1 MSDEQSSAQQIAV
14 ATSTRPA
21 ADDRDG
27 WRAYWRSSG
36 AAWRIEP
43 EIRADRQVFLAER
56 RALTANVALGVYPFA
71 GVSLSL
77 TRADVEWLLAAHEDA
92 RGPVDWE
99 DTAQRTRP
107 GLDLRGADLRRVSL
121 RGLPLARCRMGLAG
135 ATDEQLAA
143 GVAHLESADL
153 RGAYLDGADLRNVH
167 LEGANLQH
175 AWLREAD
182 LSGARL
188 DRVTGHGAHLDGA
201 DLHRASLAGA
211 NLREATLAG
220 SDLREVQARG
230 AILREV
236 GLEGARLS
244 KADLREADLSDAHA
258 EGAQLR
264 EANLAN
270 ARLSAIHLDGA
281 NLYRANLQSA
291 NLEAAGLA
299 GCNVEAARLEGANL
313 YGAHLEGRRLAPDD
327 VQRIRRGQ
335 REDVIAQTLPP
346 ADLRGAFCDHMT
358 NLRHATPGDPAG
370 GYIRV
375 ADLAWGGVNLAI
387 VNWTGGADGGQ
398 IGSIMLGDE
407 REARRARLP
416 DGKKKDRALRIKEYE
431 AAVRANRQLAVAL
444 QAQGMNEE
452 AAAFAYRAQ
461 ALRRQ
466 VLRRQGL
473 RRRGAYLFSLFLDG
487 LAGYGY
493 RPARTLAWY
502 IGLVVAFA
510 ALYYGLGTGHA
521 PHLRWYESL
530 VVSLTA
536 FHGRVFSEGF
546 LPGDPQGI
554 AAAVEA
560 VCGLLI
566 EASFIATFTQ
576 RFFGA
581 GK

>member
-1 MSDEQSSAQQIAV
+1 MNEEQSSAESAVTV
-14 ATSTRPA
+14 ATTTRPT

-27 WRAYWRSSG
+27 WRAYWRSTG
-36 AAWRIEP
+36 AQWRIEP
-43 EIRADRQVFLAER
+43 EIAAERQATLAER
-56 RALTANVALGVYPFA
+56 RALMPNVALGVYPFG
-71 GVSLSL
+71 GVTL
-77 TRADVEWLLAAHEDA
+77 TRADLEWLLAAHEEG
-92 RGPVDWE
+92 RGPIEWE
-99 DTAQRTRP
+99 DADQQARA

-135 ATDEQLAA
+135 GTEEQIAA
-143 GVAHLESADL
+143 AVAHLEGADL
-153 RGAYLDGADLRNVH
+153 RGAHLEGADLRH
-167 LEGANLQH
+167 ARFEGANLQN

-188 DRVTGHGAHLDGA
+188 DNVTGQGAHLDGA

-211 NLREATLAG
+211 NLREAALAG
-220 SDLREVQARG
+220 ADLREAQGRG
-230 AILREV
+230 AMLREAA
-236 GLEGARLS
+236 LEGARLG
-244 KADLREADLSDAHA
+244 KADLSEADLSDAHA

-264 EANLAN
+264 EARLEN

-281 NLYRANLQSA
+281 NLYHANLQGA
-291 NLEAAGLA
+291 NLEAATLA
-299 GCNVEAARLEGANL
+299 GCNLEAARLEGANL
-313 YGAHLEGRRLAPDD
+313 YGAQLQGRRLAPDD
-327 VQRIRRGQ
+327 LTRIRRGQ
-335 REDVIAQTLPP
+335 REETLPETLPP

-358 NLRHATPGDPAG
+358 NLRHMTPGDATG

-375 ADLAWGGVNLAI
+375 ADLAWGGANLAI
-387 VNWTGGADGGQ
+387 VNWTGGDGL
-398 IGSIMLGDE
+398 IGSVTLGDE
-407 REARRARLP
+407 REAWRSRLP
-416 DGKKKDRALRIKEYE
+416 DGKKKDRAQRIKEFE

-473 RRRGAYLFSLFLDG
+473 RKRGAYLFSLFLDG

-493 RPARTLAWY
+493 RPLRTLALY

-510 ALYYGLGTGHA
+510 ALYYAFGVSSA
-521 PHLRWYESL
+521 PHLRWYEAL

-546 LPGDPQGI
+546 RPGDPQGI
-554 AAAVEA
+554 AAAIEA

-576 RFFGA
+576 RFFGS